1 MDRKMKKYFIA
12 FMMPLLTLSVG
23 YAQEKAEVA
32 PVQQEVSDTPY
43 WTDPTN
49 GGKRLLNKSK
59 FGDNWFVSLQAGGL
73 YSWGTNISNSSF
85 FDQVRPA
92 AALSVGKWIAP
103 AGGLRLQGSYGINS
117 GYASN
122 GGIYH
127 WDAAGLA
134 LDGLFNFTNICCGYE
149 EDRVFNLIGILGA
162 GFEHTMDFSDKSWNT
177 ETQEQYFST
186 KSQNLL
192 AIRLG
197 LMANF
202 RLSKAWDLNVEVI
215 NSVLDDSFD
224 GWDGKGS
231 NDRWDGHVNLMVGVT
246 YRFKNHDGSHQFTYA
261 RRDLSKF
268 DEANAEINRLREQ
281 KKVAPAPVT
290 KVETEVVESNHVR
303 SFISFDNASAEINKL
318 QEVNVYTAAE
328 NLKKLAEGDLY
339 ISSTKEVKDA
349 ELFMARA
356 QSIRNVLVNTYDIPA
371 GRIFIEKNPAVI
383 NSLDPQTSCVIV
395 YINE

>member
-1 MDRKMKKYFIA
+1 M
-12 FMMPLLTLSVG
+12 
-23 YAQEKAEVA
+23 
-32 PVQQEVSDTPY
+32 
-43 WTDPTN
+43 
-49 GGKRLLNKSK
+49 
-59 FGDNWFVSLQAGGL
+59 
-73 YSWGTNISNSSF
+73 
-85 FDQVRPA
+85 
-92 AALSVGKWIAP
+92 
-103 AGGLRLQGSYGINS
+103 
-117 GYASN
+117 
-122 GGIYH
+122 
-127 WDAAGLA
+127 
-134 LDGLFNFTNICCGYE
+134 
-149 EDRVFNLIGILGA
+149 GA
-162 GFEHTMDFSDKSWNT
+162 GFEQTMDFSDKSWNT
-177 ETQEQYFST
+177 ETQESYFST

-303 SFISFDNASAEINKL
+303 SFISFDNDSAEINKL
-318 QEVNVYTAAE
+318 QEVNV
-328 NLKKLAEGDLY
+328 
-339 ISSTKEVKDA
+339 
-349 ELFMARA
+349 
-356 QSIRNVLVNTYDIPA
+356 
-371 GRIFIEKNPAVI
+371 
-383 NSLDPQTSCVIV
+383 
-395 YINE
+395 